1 MPQFLASCDMS
12 ATGAVSRAL
21 PPRPSFAPFL
31 HSNFLSQP
39 PPHLDPSLCLSPPP
53 HVPLWPG
60 LSCPAS
66 VTWGVFPL
74 LGHLGWAPSRAVTGG
89 LPGQSWDFL
98 CELQSARSF
107 LMPRRHFKVKH
118 VSADSFRLAPRALPA
133 HLHLGSLGDGAIR
146 SSPPPL
152 GSGVEE
158 EGGGSREIAARPPTL
173 PGSWP
178 RPPPGPFL
186 HTRPLSQGW
195 SLRAWASGS
204 S

>member
-1 MPQFLASCDMS
+1 MAAACADRTDTASPGAAALSSRICSLMPQFLASRDMS

-31 HSNFLSQP
+31 HSNFLSQ

-118 VSADSFRLAPRALPA
+118 VSADSFRLAPP
-133 HLHLGSLGDGAIR
+133 
-146 SSPPPL
+146 SPPCPSPPRF
-152 GSGVEE
+152 SGRR
-158 EGGGSREIAARPPTL
+158 S
-173 PGSWP
+173 
-178 RPPPGPFL
+178 
-186 HTRPLSQGW
+186 H
-195 SLRAWASGS
+195 
-204 S
+204 